1 VSRRN
6 QLLAA
11 LCALVVPLGTVAAES
26 KVRPGDAGTAA
37 SPSVGLGS
45 AGQAVGQSDGR
56 GQIKLTIKGFR
67 SSRGRALIALFRN
80 DKGFPG
86 KPPKGAPY
94 LAVPIVDGVATGLF
108 EHVPPGAFAVTVLHD
123 EDDDGKMKTSFFG
136 IPKEGLGFSRDAR
149 ARFGPPDYED
159 CQVLLQPGRR
169 ETLSITMLYY

>member
-1 VSRRN
+1 MSRRN

-11 LCALVVPLGTVAAES
+11 LCAVVVPLGTVAADS
-26 KVRPGDAGTAA
+26 KVRPADAGTAPSA
-37 SPSVGLGS
+37 SAGSSSESVGE
-45 AGQAVGQSDGR
+45 SDGR

-67 SSRGRALIALFRN
+67 SSRGRALIALFRS

-94 LAVPIVDGVATGLF
+94 LAVPIVEGVATGLF

-123 EDDDGKMKTSFFG
+123 EDNDGKMKTSFFG

-149 ARFGPPDYED
+149 ARFGPPDYQD
-159 CQVLLQPGRR
+159 CQVVLNPGRR